1 MISPASIGMRLD
13 ALPISAFH
21 RRMLWLIAAGMFF
34 DSFDITLAGSV
45 LGALVHNGM
54 SNLTL
59 NGYFI
64 SSTFIGMAVGG
75 TLAGLLGDRFGRRFT
90 YQANLLVFG
99 LASIAGGLATSMNWL
114 IAFRFVMGIGLGA
127 EIVVGYSTL
136 IEFTPPRDRGR
147 YAALLALVTN
157 TALFVSSLTG
167 FFLIPLIGW
176 RSMFFISGAGALL
189 VWIARKSMPESPRW
203 LATEG
208 RLGEADRIV
217 TRIEEQVH
225 GKGYRAPEF
234 APAAD
239 AREAA
244 PPLSVLFTREVRLR
258 TLVGSTISIVIG
270 IAIYSFVTWVPTF
283 LLKQGVSLSSSL
295 GFSMVMSL
303 GGPVGAG
310 IGVLCTDRFGRRR
323 CVAIASLAGAVM
335 GVCYALSSSPWVA
348 AIVGFLLFCC
358 LYTIVALAV
367 ACYIPELFGTRYR
380 LRGNGFCAV
389 LGRIASFCAPA
400 LTLLMYHAGG
410 IRYVAFS
417 VATLLVVQAL
427 VVMVFGVET
436 RSQSLEVIEDGK
448 AAAYGGDRAAHTEAA
463 VSVPRH

>member
-1 MISPASIGMRLD
+1 
-13 ALPISAFH
+13 
-21 RRMLWLIAAGMFF
+21 
-34 DSFDITLAGSV
+34 
-45 LGALVHNGM
+45 
-54 SNLTL
+54 
-59 NGYFI
+59 
-64 SSTFIGMAVGG
+64 
-75 TLAGLLGDRFGRRFT
+75 
-90 YQANLLVFG
+90 VFG

-147 YAALLALVTN
+147 YSALLALVTN

-167 FFLIPLIGW
+167 YVLIPLVGW
-176 RSMFFISGAGALL
+176 RSMFFISGVGALL

-208 RLGEADRIV
+208 RLDEAEQIV
-217 TRIEEQVH
+217 SRIEQEVH
-225 GKGYRAPEF
+225 GKDYRAPEF
-234 APAAD
+234 AHAAS
-239 AREAA
+239 ANEPA
-244 PPLSVLFTREVRLR
+244 PPLSVLFTRDVWAR

-283 LLKQGVSLSSSL
+283 LLRQGVSLSSSL
-295 GFSMVMSL
+295 GYSMVMSL
-303 GGPVGAG
+303 GGPVGAA
-310 IGVLCTDRFGRRR
+310 IGVLCTDRFGRKR
-323 CVAIASLAGAVM
+323 CVAIASLLGAAM
-335 GVCYALSSSPWVA
+335 GVSYALSTSPWVA
-348 AIVGFLLFCC
+348 AVMGFLLFCC

-400 LTLLMYHAGG
+400 ITLMTYEAGG

-417 VATLLVVQAL
+417 VATLLVLQAL
-427 VVMVFGVET
+427 VVLVFGVET
-436 RSQSLEVIEDGK
+436 RSQSLEVIEDADAPLDVGS
-448 AAAYGGDRAAHTEAA
+448 AAAA
-463 VSVPRH
+463 VPASKH

>member
-1 MISPASIGMRLD
+1 MRLD

-54 SNLTL
+54 SSLTL

-114 IAFRFVMGIGLGA
+114 IAFRFIMGIGLGA

-136 IEFTPPRDRGR
+136 VEFTPPRERGR
-147 YAALLALVTN
+147 YSALLSLVTN

-167 FFLIPLIGW
+167 YFLIPLAGW

-208 RLGEADRIV
+208 RLDEADRIV
-217 TRIEEQVH
+217 TQIEEQAH
-225 GKGYRAPEF
+225 GNGYRASGF
-234 APAAD
+234 AQTAAD
-239 AREAA
+239 GSEPA
-244 PPLSVLFTREVRLR
+244 PPLSVLFTREVRTR

-295 GFSMVMSL
+295 GYSMVMSL

-335 GVCYALSSSPWVA
+335 GVCYALSTSPWIA
-348 AIVGFLLFCC
+348 AVIGFLLFCC

-400 LTLLMYHAGG
+400 ITLMTYEAGG

-417 VATLLVVQAL
+417 VATLLVLQAL

-436 RSQSLEVIEDGK
+436 RSQSLEVIEDRNT
-448 AAAYGGDRAAHTEAA
+448 AERAGNCATAEAA
-463 VSVPRH
+463 VSASRQ